1 MNDAGSFY
9 SDLEFPDQYYGVLIR
24 STVQRGRLVDIRPPQ
39 MPDGYHLYT
48 AVDVPGEN
56 RISAMGTVVPV
67 FTPFE
72 ILYYG
77 EPLGI
82 LVGPDLQ
89 TVTDLVSEVLIETE
103 ALEPWTFGERF
114 SSAQVVGKRVIES
127 GDPDGPL
134 SNPDLTHETLCELG
148 PQDHYYTEPLGAAVN
163 IANGALE
170 IHSPTQW
177 PFHVRDSVSAVLDLD
192 PSDIVVH
199 QTNPGAHLDGKI
211 WFPSL
216 IACQAALAAVLCKH
230 PVRVCFSRQE
240 DFLFSP
246 KSVPVTVRY
255 ATVAGEDGSIE
266 ALSVRILINA
276 GAYSPLIDEVIDRVT
291 LAALGFYRVKNWR
304 IETWGLRTNM
314 PPMGVLSG
322 WGESLAL
329 FALENHLASVIR
341 SGNHSPMEWKL
352 FHVLGTKDESMRNFG
367 FPVADSI
374 TELFSQ
380 ICTMSDFPRK
390 YTAYE
395 HLARLRTNRNDGPL
409 RGIGIV
415 CGYQGNGFISKTME
429 RAPYAMEVTMETDG
443 SVTVKTGMASVSM
456 RDAFAATAAEIFGIK
471 PELVRFTERATDKM
485 SPAGPETL
493 SAAVTIL
500 APLFDKCCRTI
511 QRQRFREPL
520 PITAKKTWRPSKND
534 AWSSVDFA
542 GKPFV
547 STTPGACAIE
557 VELDPVTYEPS
568 IRGVWIACDAGRLFS
583 KRRAR
588 SELVRNAHISL
599 SRVLCERIAI
609 RDGRFAPTDSVQYDM
624 LTPDRMADVE
634 VTFIDSKEESKGI
647 GTLAQNLIPAAYA
660 AALAQIIRQ
669 PVGRLPLDPAYI
681 HNLLESRGESKEETV
696 SETEGDAP

>member
-1 MNDAGSFY
+1 MNDAGTFY
-9 SDLEFPDQYYGVLIR
+9 SDLEFPEQYYGVLIR

-56 RISAMGTVVPV
+56 RVSAMGTVVPV
-67 FTPFE
+67 FTPYE

-89 TVTDLVSEVLIETE
+89 TVTELVSEVLIETE

-114 SSAQVVGKRVIES
+114 SAAQVVGKRVIES

-134 SNPDLTHETLCELG
+134 SDAARVHETVCELG

-163 IANGALE
+163 IANGTLV

-177 PFHVRDSVSAVLDLD
+177 PFHVRDSVSALLDLD
-192 PSDIVVH
+192 PSDIVVR

-230 PVRVCFSRQE
+230 PVRVSFSRQE

-255 ATVAGEDGSIE
+255 VTAAGEDGSIE
-266 ALSVRILINA
+266 ALSARILINA

-291 LAALGFYRVKNWR
+291 LAALGFYRVQNWR

-341 SGNHSPMEWKL
+341 RGKHSPIEWKL
-352 FHVLGTKDESMRNFG
+352 LHVLGTKEESARNFG
-367 FPVADSI
+367 FPVAATM

-380 ICTMSDFPRK
+380 ICSMSDFPRK

-395 HLARLRTNRNDGPL
+395 YLAQCRTDKRDGPL

-415 CGYQGNGFISKTME
+415 CGYQGNGFLSKIVD
-429 RAPYAMEVTMETDG
+429 RAPYSMEVTMETDG
-443 SVTVKTGMASVSM
+443 SVTVKTGMASPSM
-456 RDAFAATAAEIFGIK
+456 RNAFAATAAEIFGIK
-471 PELVRFTERATDKM
+471 PDLVRFAERSTDTM
-485 SPAGPETL
+485 NPTGPETL

-500 APLFDKCCRTI
+500 APLFEKCCHTI
-511 QRQRFREPL
+511 QRQRFRTPL
-520 PITAKKTWRPSKND
+520 PITAKKAWKPSKND
-534 AWSSVDFA
+534 SWSSKEFA
-542 GKPFV
+542 GNPFV
-547 STTPGACAIE
+547 STTPGACALE
-557 VELDPVTYEPS
+557 VELDPVTYETS
-568 IRGVWIACDAGRLFS
+568 IRGVWIACDAGKLFS
-583 KRRAR
+583 KKHAR
-588 SELVRNAHISL
+588 SELVRNAHIAL
-599 SRVLCERIAI
+599 SRVLCERISI
-609 RDGRFAPTDSVQYDM
+609 KEGRFIPSDSVQYDM
-624 LTPDRMADVE
+624 LTPDRMVDVDIA
-634 VTFIDSKEESKGI
+634 FLDSKAESRGI

-669 PVGRLPLDPAYI
+669 PVGQLPLGPAYI
-681 HNLLESRGESKEETV
+681 HELIETRDT
-696 SETEGDAP
+696 SAENPKPEAGGDGQ